1 LKHCSIVC
9 GYFSQEYILH
19 ADIDLVVKESLPI
32 RRKRR
37 RKCMAGE
44 LSTGEISSAS
54 DPVKKHRIDVYNR
67 IHF

>member
-1 LKHCSIVC
+1 
-9 GYFSQEYILH
+9 
-19 ADIDLVVKESLPI
+19 
-32 RRKRR
+32 
-37 RKCMAGE
+37 MAGE